1 MSCYHDTSWYGIL
14 IRRIFSGCLAILA
27 MLQTLQEFVLLILNL
42 KINILVVMMI
52 NMDIPQPAMS
62 VEMSIMM
69 NVSIVSLIKQQDKR

>member
-1 MSCYHDTSWYGIL
+1 
-14 IRRIFSGCLAILA
+14 
-27 MLQTLQEFVLLILNL
+27 
-42 KINILVVMMI
+42 MMI